1 MNNLQNLPRKL
12 FKLEREM
19 NKGMKNLFIY
29 LFKKRKIGSIAYQAG
44 NFFFHACWTK
54 NFLQSLPF
62 PYTPLEKRIN
72 LFTCRACSSIRE
84 EKSSQTVEEGKF
96 DLFFFLNK
104 SWKKNIY
111 SNKSIR
117 LFQSDW
123 EKLNRRSR
131 FNWLV
136 SDLTRSFQFSFSCL
150 EIRLDHPF
158 KRYKNEGIPVERR
171 QTSIRADRGE
181 TNRPRE
187 E

>member
-1 MNNLQNLPRKL
+1 
-12 FKLEREM
+12 
-19 NKGMKNLFIY
+19 MKNLFIY

-44 NFFFHACWTK
+44 NFFFHVCWTK

-72 LFTCRACSSIRE
+72 LFTCRTCSSIRE
-84 EKSSQTVEEGKF
+84 EKSSQTVEEGKEGS
-96 DLFFFLNK
+96 LISSS
-104 SWKKNIY
+104 SWINRGRKMYTRIN
-111 SNKSIR
+111 
-117 LFQSDW
+117 QSVCFNRIE

>member
-1 MNNLQNLPRKL
+1 
-12 FKLEREM
+12 
-19 NKGMKNLFIY
+19 MKNLFIY

-44 NFFFHACWTK
+44 NFFFHVCWTK

-72 LFTCRACSSIRE
+72 LFTCRACSSIRK
-84 EKSSQTVEEGKF
+84 KSRVRLSRRGSLISSSSWINRGRKMYTRINQSVCFNRVE
-96 DLFFFLNK
+96 
-104 SWKKNIY
+104 
-111 SNKSIR
+111 
-117 LFQSDW
+117 

>member
-19 NKGMKNLFIY
+19 NKGMKNSFIY

-72 LFTCRACSSIRE
+72 LFTCRACISIRE

-96 DLFFFLNK
+96 DLFFFLN
-104 SWKKNIY
+104 
-111 SNKSIR
+111 
-117 LFQSDW
+117 LVE
-123 EKLNRRSR
+123 EKYI
-131 FNWLV
+131 
-136 SDLTRSFQFSFSCL
+136 L
-150 EIRLDHPF
+150 E
-158 KRYKNEGIPVERR
+158 
-171 QTSIRADRGE
+171 
-181 TNRPRE
+181 
-187 E
+187 